1 MHIAQLKIE
10 LGKKEEA
17 REHVLAAMDLC
28 RIRIGVNDQSFG
40 IYFQQIC
47 TGNSD
52 NFFMIKNATDQI
64 F

>member
-28 RIRIGVNDQSFG
+28 RIRIGVNDQSLFWHISPTNMYG
-40 IYFQQIC
+40 KLRQLFH
-47 TGNSD
+47 D
-52 NFFMIKNATDQI
+52 
-64 F
+64 

>member
-28 RIRIGVNDQSFG
+28 RIRMGVNDQSLFWH
-40 IYFQQIC
+40 IFPTNMYRKLQQ
-47 TGNSD
+47 
-52 NFFMIKNATDQI
+52 FFS
-64 F
+64 